1 MIRFLSA
8 LLTMATLTLML
19 LLAAIYGTHQGGA
32 SSHAKGTQI
41 KIVIGRE
48 ISA

>member
-19 LLAAIYGTHQGGA
+19 LLAAIYGTHQGGV
-32 SSHAKGTQI
+32 SSHAKGIQI
-41 KIVIGRE
+41 FISEGR
-48 ISA
+48 SFDV